1 MDRSDTKHSRP
12 RSRLAWNFFAW
23 TKVPYYRL
31 MDLLASRRQVGATE
45 EHIGHLSA
53 RGVFVTITGPPRV
66 PVAELMALAS
76 AQGIRTADLAT
87 LSGHAARVRLDLLYA
102 DFARQEG
109 GFWLIHVPA
118 GDMVKNLLPAAIR
131 RVLLLPA
138 KKRYV
143 RLSRQNLSGEHL
155 VRAEASYDALAAEMD
170 RYDIVLNEN
179 EVPRDLFNTLLYKL
193 DCLVRLE
200 RFRQID
206 YPPEAARYQC
216 FVIWGHGLA
225 YRRELTEIIGREFD
239 IIASAERKIGDIKRF
254 TREMYVEEV
263 LKIGHHILKK
273 NEHLARYPR
282 RAVLLLVKARPG
294 EKLFACKGHGRAG
307 NVCATFDQHFKQE
320 IRDRYNPRLSSGER
334 SEYHVVHAADTPYQV
349 DNILRMFDLKPL
361 NEWLTHD

>member
-1 MDRSDTKHSRP
+1 
-12 RSRLAWNFFAW
+12 
-23 TKVPYYRL
+23 
-31 MDLLASRRQVGATE
+31 
-45 EHIGHLSA
+45 
-53 RGVFVTITGPPRV
+53 
-66 PVAELMALAS
+66 MALAE
-76 AQGIRTADLAT
+76 AQGVRTANLT
-87 LSGHAARVRLDLLYA
+87 VFSGSTAREQFNLHYSDYV
-102 DFARQEG
+102 QQG
-109 GFWLIHVPA
+109 SGFWLLHVPA
-118 GDMVKNLLPAAIR
+118 GEPEKDLLTPAVR

-138 KKRYV
+138 RKRYV
-143 RLSRQNLSGEHL
+143 RLLRRTLSGESL
-155 VRAEASYDALAAEMD
+155 VHAEALYDAMEAEED
-170 RYDIVLNEN
+170 SYDIVLNED
-179 EVPRDLFNTLLYKL
+179 EPPRDLFNTLLYKL

-200 RFRQID
+200 QFRQIS
-206 YPPEAARYQC
+206 YPPEASSYQC

-239 IIASAERKIGDIKRF
+239 IVTSAERKIRDMKQF